1 MSRRTQLVILCEDTQ
16 HEAFLRRFFSI
27 MEWPKR
33 RFRVVRAPSG
43 RGAADEFVRRQFVVE
58 LREHRRRRRRVD
70 RAVVVMV
77 DGDAR
82 GVAGRIRELDDAC
95 QQFGV
100 PPRSGEDRVAVF
112 VPTWSVETWLA
123 YFDGETVTQD
133 RKDYPRLRRERECA
147 KHVDR
152 LAEMCRAGSLRQ
164 PEPPSLRAAS
174 DEFRARLQ

>member
-58 LREHRRRRRRVD
+58 LREHRRRRVD

-82 GVAGRIRELDDAC
+82 GVARRIRELDDAC
-95 QQFGV
+95 QQSGV

-123 YFDGETVTQD
+123 YLDGETVTQD
-133 RKDYPRLRRERECA
+133 RKDYPRLRRERECGR
-147 KHVDR
+147 HVDR
-152 LAEMCRAGSLRQ
+152 LAAMCRADSLRR
-164 PEPPSLRAAS
+164 PAPPSLLAAC